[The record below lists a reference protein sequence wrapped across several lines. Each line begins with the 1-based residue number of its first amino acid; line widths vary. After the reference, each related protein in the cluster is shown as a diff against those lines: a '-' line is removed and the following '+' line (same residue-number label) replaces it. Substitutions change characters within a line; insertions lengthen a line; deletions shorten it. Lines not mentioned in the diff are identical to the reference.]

1 VFTFLFAYIRISM
14 RDFPINY
21 KTALAAAVDASRA
34 ILEIYHKGFETKFK
48 SDGSPVTEADLSSSK
63 IISSHLYKTDI
74 PIIGE
79 ERVNLEFE
87 ERKNWKQNWCV
98 DPLDGTKE
106 FVKRNGEFAVNIA
119 LIEDHKPIFGLIA
132 EPCKGRIIAGGKGL
146 GVYIWEYET
155 DPDMELIVKI
165 SNTKTI
171 EDEVV
176 WIGSRSHPSA
186 DVNWEKILEINFSKV
201 AKIAKGSAIKFFE
214 LTQENANIYPRFAP
228 TMEWDI
234 AAGQAI
240 IEELGG
246 TVVNAETLEPLT
258 YNKKSL
264 FNPNFVAKTKAYLIR
279 EKKFNTLR
287 SI

>member
-1 VFTFLFAYIRISM
+1 M

>member
-1 VFTFLFAYIRISM
+1 M
-14 RDFPINY
+14 RDFPLHY

-34 ILEIYHKGFETKFK
+34 ILEIYHKGFATEFK
-48 SDGSPVTEADLSSSK
+48 ADGSPITEADLSSSK
-63 IISSHLYKTDI
+63 IISSHLNKTEI

-87 ERKNWKQNWCV
+87 ERKNWKLNWCV

-119 LIEDHKPIFGLIA
+119 LIEDRKPIFGLIA

-146 GVYIWEYET
+146 GVYIWEFEK
-155 DPDMELIVKI
+155 DPDMEQLVKI

-171 EDEVV
+171 ENEVV

-186 DVNWEKILEINFSKV
+186 DVNWEKKLERDFSKID
-201 AKIAKGSAIKFFE
+201 KIAKGSAIKFFD
-214 LTQENANIYPRFAP
+214 LAQENAHIYPRFAP

-246 TVVNAETLEPLT
+246 TVVDAKTQESLT

-264 FNPNFVAKTKAYLIR
+264 FNPHFIAKTNAYLVR